1 LRYPRIDLSILNSLL
16 SISPFSK
23 VNKGRF
29 SSKIHANFDSLN
41 LDDDLKI
48 ESIVSDYVD
57 HLNSDLFTPLGR
69 RLHSILSSE
78 SLAEGVRF
86 SRTVDSSVDGDR
98 APVIVIGL
106 PRSGTT
112 NLHNFIINNFD
123 LSGINF
129 WELSSPSRVFANK
142 VTDEKFR
149 RIKSA
154 FGFYLYRYLAPSIQS
169 MHRVNMDTYEECWHF
184 QKHFFLCYNYV
195 IQLKFLKLEDFL
207 LSTDTSI
214 ILDRYSD
221 FMCQVNGS
229 NKTALKCPDHM
240 MFLPDIV
247 KTFPES
253 KIIWIHR
260 DPLDSITS
268 YCPMIESVWNLFF
281 GGENKSS
288 VGDFI
293 IDLYSRML
301 RKTISDRDT
310 LNLDIIDV
318 SFKDLISSRRSLAEK
333 LSKEIKL
340 PLVEK
345 DPDKKPAKFFKNKY
359 KFNRDEYGV
368 SNDIVDRKLRFYKT
382 EYSKYL

>member
-1 LRYPRIDLSILNSLL
+1 MH
-16 SISPFSK
+16 
-23 VNKGRF
+23 KGRF
-29 SSKIHANFDSLN
+29 TSKMHAKFNSLK
-41 LDDDLKI
+41 LDDGLKI
-48 ESIVSDYVD
+48 DSIVSDYVD

-78 SLAEGVRF
+78 SLAEGVRY
-86 SRTVDSSVDGDR
+86 SKTVDHSVDGDR

-142 VTDEKFR
+142 VTDERFR
-149 RIKSA
+149 RTKSA
-154 FGFYLYRYLAPSIQS
+154 LGFYLYRYLAPSIQS
-169 MHRVNMDTYEECWHF
+169 MHRVDMDTYEECWHF

-207 LSTDTSI
+207 LSGDTSI

-221 FMCQVNGS
+221 FICQVNGS
-229 NKTALKCPDHM
+229 KKTALKCPDHM

-260 DPLDSITS
+260 DPLDSISS

-288 VGDFI
+288 VGNFI
-293 IDLYSRML
+293 TDLYSRML
-301 RKTISDRDT
+301 RKTMSDRDA

-318 SFKDLISSRRSLAEK
+318 SFRDLIDSRSSLAED
-333 LSKEIKL
+333 LSKKINL

-345 DPDKKPAKFFKNKY
+345 HSDKKPAKFFKNKY
-359 KFNRDEYGV
+359 KFNRDEYGI
-368 SNDIVDRKLRFYKT
+368 SHDIVDRKLGFYKN
-382 EYSKYL
+382 EYSKFL